1 VNEEETFRQSVR
13 NLINVV
19 FTEDME
25 YFDSLPEKVDRE
37 LGPPLSVLI
46 GLVEDPTNATRLLSA
61 AQIVEEVSA
70 EIQDQVPADLAQLI
84 LAMSGARKEYMQS
97 LS

>member
-1 VNEEETFRQSVR
+1 VSEEETFRQSVR

-46 GLVEDPTNATRLLSA
+46 DLVEDLTKTERLLSA
-61 AQIVEEVSA
+61 AQIVEEIAA
-70 EIQDQVPADLAQLI
+70 EMQDQLPADLAQLI
-84 LAMSGARKEYMQS
+84 LAMSRARKAYMRS
-97 LS
+97 